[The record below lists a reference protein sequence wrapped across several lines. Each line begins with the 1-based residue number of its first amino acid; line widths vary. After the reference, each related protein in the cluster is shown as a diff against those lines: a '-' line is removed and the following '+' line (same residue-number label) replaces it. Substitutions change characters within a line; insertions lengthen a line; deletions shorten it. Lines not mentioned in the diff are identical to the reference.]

1 MNGSKGHKTSHYKQ
15 SLKKISIYVVFAFFV
30 LYKKI
35 VFRVSQTQY
44 GVASLSFCNT
54 SIIEVS
60 DTITSQPVFEPKQPM
75 QSHENQVV
83 IGCLWAH
90 TVLPNTN

>member
-1 MNGSKGHKTSHYKQ
+1 MQ
-15 SLKKISIYVVFAFFV
+15 S
-30 LYKKI
+30 KI
-35 VFRVSQTQY
+35 VFGVWQTWY

-83 IGCLWAH
+83 IGCLWAY
-90 TVLPNTN
+90 T